1 MHIACV
7 FFAAGG
13 VGTPAWMATGRTR
26 CALGAR
32 AIRVPE
38 NGVGDGARA
47 DRRVS
52 GVGSAAGAA
61 GRTGEKAVENT
72 VGDRLPRARLGGA
85 GGAGLPRSSG
95 GDAARFWA
103 GGVGDCASGWRR
115 AAAGVCIGVGPG
127 LEASPMRTPPQKGSV
142 ARRFVLSAID
152 SLLSLSVGRL
162 PSTTP
167 RSV

>member
-1 MHIACV
+1 MRNACV

-32 AIRVPE
+32 AIRAPE
-38 NGVGDGARA
+38 NSVGDGVRA
-47 DRRVS
+47 GRRVS

-61 GRTGEKAVENT
+61 GPAGERAAENT
-72 VGDRLPRARLGGA
+72 VGDRLLSARLGGA
-85 GGAGLPRSSG
+85 GGVGLPRAPG
-95 GDAARFWA
+95 GDAARFGA
-103 GGVGDCASGWRR
+103 GGVGDCASGWLL

-127 LEASPMRTPPQKGSV
+127 LEASPMRTPPPKGST
-142 ARRFVLSAID
+142 ARRLVLSAVG
-152 SLLSLSVGRL
+152 SLLSSSVGRL

-167 RSV
+167 RSA